1 MAAVGEVA
9 TLTDIVPLLD
19 AHPFDLSGGELH
31 RLSLIHISHQVLCAT
46 DSGGLSLC

>member
-19 AHPFDLSGGELH
+19 AHPFDLSGGEVQRAALAK
-31 RLSLIHISHQVLCAT
+31 VL
-46 DSGGLSLC
+46 LCRAAVAAAR